1 MIFESIGFK
10 RMIYFAAICVL
21 VGTIFVVFYDPIIG
35 EGVTMRSVG
44 WIYRLIDDYLGQIG
58 IGLLL
63 IGGGL
68 IVGLRAW
75 IGLRQNKKE
84 AR

>member
-1 MIFESIGFK
+1 
-10 RMIYFAAICVL
+10 MIYFAGITIFAGI
-21 VGTIFVVFYDPIIG
+21 IFVVFYDAIVG
-35 EGVTMRSVG
+35 EALTMRRVG
-44 WIYRLIDDYLGQIG
+44 WVYKLIDDYLGQLG

-68 IVGLRAW
+68 IIGLRAW
-75 IGLRQNKKE
+75 IGLRQEKKK

>member
-1 MIFESIGFK
+1 M
-10 RMIYFAAICVL
+10 MYFAGIAVFAGI
-21 VGTIFVVFYDPIIG
+21 IFVVFYDAIIG
-35 EGVTMRSVG
+35 EAVTMRRIGGV
-44 WIYRLIDDYLGQIG
+44 YRLIDDYLGRLG

-68 IVGLRAW
+68 IIGLRAW